1 MSEEQ
6 HGKQGRGQI
15 IVFLIALYRGVLA
28 IVLGIVLIFSPS
40 KSESL
45 LFNVMGFFWLSSGFA
60 LIRRPDTKRVMG
72 NRMSWVA
79 GLVGIFT
86 GLLVVTRN
94 ITRQWVPEFAV
105 FELLGA
111 VILFTGVLHTLG
123 EFRLGGVIKR
133 RHETLN
139 FLLGLFEVVLGLVLI
154 LSPLEHGPITY
165 WMATIWALA
174 FGTLVIGDAL
184 AQRAQA
190 RRRERKDQSEPS
202 GMDGE

>member
-174 FGTLVIGDAL
+174 FGALVIGDAL

-190 RRRERKDQSEPS
+190 RRRERKD
-202 GMDGE
+202 

>member
-1 MSEEQ
+1 MSD
-6 HGKQGRGQI
+6 KQPSKHRRSEI

-28 IVLGIVLIFSPS
+28 IVLGIVLIFSPTRS
-40 KSESL
+40 QSM

-60 LIRRPDTKRVMG
+60 LIRRPDTKRVLG
-72 NRMSWVA
+72 NRMSWVL
-79 GLVGIFT
+79 GLVAIFT

-94 ITRQWVPEFAV
+94 ITRRWVPEIAV

-111 VILFTGVLHTLG
+111 VILFTGVLHMLG

-133 RHETLN
+133 RHETLH
-139 FLLGLFEVVLGLVLI
+139 FLLGLFEVVLGLILI
-154 LSPLEHGPITY
+154 LSPLEHGPVIY

-184 AQRAQA
+184 AQRG
-190 RRRERKDQSEPS
+190 RKSPETEGPTPAVRN
-202 GMDGE
+202 G